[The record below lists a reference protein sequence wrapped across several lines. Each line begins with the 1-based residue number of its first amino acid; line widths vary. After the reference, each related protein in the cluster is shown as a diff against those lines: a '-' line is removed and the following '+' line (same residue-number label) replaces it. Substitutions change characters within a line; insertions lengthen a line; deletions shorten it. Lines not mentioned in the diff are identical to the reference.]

1 MVVEAFG
8 PFAGRVEVDLD
19 TVGAGDSLMA
29 GTLSWLNERDLLKP
43 GALAG
48 LGDAQLAEMLRF
60 GAVVAGINCGRK
72 GCKPPTRAE
81 VDAVLGA

>member
-1 MVVEAFG
+1 
-8 PFAGRVEVDLD
+8 
-19 TVGAGDSLMA
+19 MA
-29 GTLSWLNERDLLKP
+29 GILSWLNERGLLKLGP
-43 GALAG
+43 LTALDDAALAK
-48 LGDAQLAEMLRF
+48 MLRF

>member
-1 MVVEAFG
+1 M
-8 PFAGRVEVDLD
+8 
-19 TVGAGDSLMA
+19 
-29 GTLSWLNERDLLKP
+29 
-43 GALAG
+43 
-48 LGDAQLAEMLRF
+48 AEMLAF